1 MEEVY
6 VLGVKGNILEV
17 TSEGVTRTL
26 AMTGDWE
33 RMSTGKEHGKGYFYR
48 MGSTDFLTFG
58 LEQTETSVFYV
69 SAREGNTV
77 QISNLIEVR
86 IKPGVIFYS
95 GHVYVFGG
103 FDGSGLELKNSA
115 ERLTLSSQMEELAT
129 ATWQPLPY
137 MTYPRASFLP
147 CQYNGK
153 IYLCGGFTRYC
164 EAYNP
169 GKNRYK
175 DLPISLREFDARSHL
190 AVFVNMGI
198 VVLSRRWVTLWRP
211 RTKETYSYEIDAIV
225 DPYSSGGVQVEV
237 IPPAPPSEQ
246 AISEAR
252 AKGVRLEEEKSS
264 SCNLYYVYR
273 GQLVCVTLPTKI
285 GS

>member
-6 VLGVKGNILEV
+6 VLGVKGDILEV

-26 AMTGDWE
+26 ALTGDWE
-33 RMSTGKEHGKGYFYR
+33 RMSTGKEQGKGYFYR
-48 MGSTDFLTFG
+48 IGSTDFLTFG
-58 LEQTETSVFYV
+58 LEQTATSVFYV

-77 QISNLIEVR
+77 QMSNLIEVR
-86 IKPGVIFYS
+86 IKPGVICYL
-95 GHVYVFGG
+95 GHIYVFGG

-115 ERLTLSSQMEELAT
+115 EQLTLSSQVEELAT

-137 MTYPRASFLP
+137 MTCPRASFLP
-147 CQYNGK
+147 CQYNGE

-164 EAYNP
+164 ETYSP
-169 GKNRYK
+169 RKNLYK

-190 AVFVNMGI
+190 AVFVNQTI

-211 RTKETYSYEIDAIV
+211 GTNETHSYEIDAVV

-237 IPPAPPSEQ
+237 IPPVPFSEQ
-246 AISEAR
+246 ARIEALAR
-252 AKGVRLEEEKSS
+252 NEMLKEEASS
-264 SCNLYYVYR
+264 SCNLYYVYK